1 MKKPVQPWE
10 FRAKPAWQRLLIMIG
25 GVVVNFLL
33 ALFIYTMILFHWGEQ
48 YIPAKDMTMGYQFNE
63 QAEKLGFRDGA
74 VHGSFHS
81 LGHRFCS
88 SFLSGV

>member
-1 MKKPVQPWE
+1 
-10 FRAKPAWQRLLIMIG
+10 MIG

-63 QAEKLGFRDGA
+63 QAEN
-74 VHGSFHS
+74 
-81 LGHRFCS
+81 
-88 SFLSGV
+88 